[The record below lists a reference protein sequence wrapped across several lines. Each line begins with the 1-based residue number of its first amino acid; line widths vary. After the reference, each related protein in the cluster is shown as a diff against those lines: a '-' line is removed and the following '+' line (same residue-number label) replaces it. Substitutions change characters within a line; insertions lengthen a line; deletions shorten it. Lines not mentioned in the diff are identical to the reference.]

1 MRIDRMQVGK
11 LYEIKENT
19 HLEFSSG
26 NSRTGPNREYRVLR
40 GWRSHSVKQKR
51 APFVYLGH
59 KTEEWRYN
67 YLNTHK
73 IHYVLYEGDIWVMD
87 NQFAKHI
94 VPVWDGAGDG

>member
-11 LYEIKENT
+11 LYEIKEKVVLAND
-19 HLEFSSG
+19 EYSS
-26 NSRTGPNREYRVLR
+26 TGPNRQYRVLR
-40 GWRSHSVKQKR
+40 GWKVHSIKKKH

-59 KTEEWRYN
+59 KTEEWTYA
-67 YLNTHK
+67 YLNTNK

-94 VPVWDGAGDG
+94 VPIWDGAGDG

>member
-11 LYEIKENT
+11 LYEIKEGT
-19 HLEFSSG
+19 HLEWDDWS
-26 NSRTGPNREYRVLR
+26 TVGPNGEYRVLR
-40 GWRSHSVKQKR
+40 GWRDHRDNQKR

-59 KTEEWRYN
+59 KIEDWKYN
-67 YLNTHK
+67 YLSTNK
-73 IHYVLYEGDIWVMD
+73 IHYVLYLGDIWVMD

>member
-1 MRIDRMQVGK
+1 MRIDRMKEGK
-11 LYEIKENT
+11 LYEIKVGVY
-19 HLEFSSG
+19 LETDG
-26 NSRTGPNREYRVLR
+26 YTGKSDPNHAYRVLR
-40 GWRSHSVKQKR
+40 GWRDHNAKQKH

-59 KTEEWRYN
+59 KIEDWRYN
-67 YLNTHK
+67 YLNTNK